1 MNFES
6 SGGYEQTLKDFKSL
20 DPVTMKD
27 IQTDYGLGKLGI
39 LKDGTKIVARSG
51 SKSDGGATLEITT
64 PNNRLYKIRY

>member
-27 IQTDYGLGKLGI
+27 IQTDYGPGKLGI

-51 SKSDGGATLEITT
+51 SKSDGGATLEIINSKGKT
-64 PNNRLYKIRY
+64 YKIRY